1 MTRLNH
7 THHNGS
13 YDLMNFA
20 ETGTEFRAWGVCKI
34 MFSINRLMLAIKTRI
49 RGNNTMNCIAYFLL
63 FCMAAQKGDTTST
76 LHTCSTCNI
85 HLQIQKL
92 VTMYNHTYALQHIR

>member
-20 ETGTEFRAWGVCKI
+20 KTGTEFRAWGVCKI
-34 MFSINRLMLAIKTRI
+34 MFSIDRLMLAIKTQI
-49 RGNNTMNCIAYFLL
+49 RGNNTIDRL
-63 FCMAAQKGDTTST
+63 FFMDAMDAIYLPLDTG
-76 LHTCSTCNI
+76 
-85 HLQIQKL
+85 
-92 VTMYNHTYALQHIR
+92 